1 MISATDVQTLNL
13 DQRHSSRMGN
23 LVRTLSAT
31 FMLAAAI
38 FVSQPAPAQATPW
51 EECVKSCV
59 ADYYPFHLPC
69 VGGCTLMDIVFGV
82 AGGGDDGGLEPSRP
96 GMLGAKASSRTAI
109 ELQVGSF
116 DEDSGTLRGDSRA
129 LAVVY
134 SYASLANLE
143 GRDYDDASWREI
155 GEATEPSRSDL
166 WPLIWDASGLKSG
179 HYLLRAEFI
188 QADGSKFAITTVEV
202 P

>member
-1 MISATDVQTLNL
+1 MITTTDIQALNPG
-13 DQRHSSRMGN
+13 QFRSSRTGKLMRG
-23 LVRTLSAT
+23 
-31 FMLAAAI
+31 LAAAFLLTAAI
-38 FVSQPAPAQATPW
+38 FASQPTPAQATPW

-82 AGGGDDGGLEPSRP
+82 AGGGGGGLEPSRP
-96 GMLGAKASSRTAI
+96 GMLGAKASSRTAV

-134 SYASLANLE
+134 SYASLADLE
-143 GRDYDDASWREI
+143 GRDYDGASWREI
-155 GEATEPSRSDL
+155 GEATEPSRSAL